1 MSSNAAVLSPV
12 GLQRFTPFSRLP
24 PEIRVLIWRLSL
36 SSRVVEIIASGS
48 YAGLY
53 SQAALPTALQV
64 CRESRQAVETLY
76 PLCFGSLLQPG
87 RIRFNFEIDTL
98 YLHFR
103 YYPETLTKILGI
115 LTENEL
121 RKLKYFAINILHFLG
136 VLGIEPTKP
145 TLKRALMTMTNLK
158 EMAVV
163 YDRTGLTRA
172 DIPTRRPNEVP
183 CQMRLFAQVDIGDA
197 MGDELPWAISSTD
210 VQEKYK
216 DLKVSDTMK
225 IISLDGRR
233 MHRGEGIICSASR
246 V

>member
-36 SSRVVEIIASGS
+36 SSRVVEIIASGC

-64 CRESRQAVETLY
+64 CRESRQSVETLY

-98 YLHFR
+98 YVHFR
-103 YYPETLTKILGI
+103 YYPETLTKIFGI
-115 LTENEL
+115 ITENEL
-121 RKLKYFAINILHFLG
+121 RKLKYFAINILHFWGMLG
-136 VLGIEPTKP
+136 LACEATEP

-158 EMAVV
+158 EMAFV

-183 CQMRLFAQVDIGDA
+183 CQMRLFAQVGIGEA

-216 DLKVSDTMK
+216 DLKVSDAMK
-225 IISLDGRR
+225 IIALDGRR
-233 MHRGEGIICSASR
+233 TE
-246 V
+246 